1 MSTHL
6 GTPRRVLTALTVA
19 AALVVA
25 LAGCND
31 DGNDLSTQGATTT
44 EAPAGTP
51 AAPGTAAGGG
61 ELTPDELST
70 ALWPFVDTDVRYG
83 DPVDAATGFAVD
95 YVGFVDPVVGEFQQG
110 DSRSGEVEVRPQE
123 NGPVTT
129 VFVRQLGT
137 DDTWWVLGAATAE
150 IVFTLPAVGSAI
162 DTPLAVAGEALAFEG
177 NVQVEVRG
185 DGSVEPI
192 GESFVT
198 GGGDVM
204 RPFTGTIE
212 FQSPQGGWGAVMGF
226 TLSAED
232 GRVWQA
238 TVFRVG
244 FIGGD

>member
-1 MSTHL
+1 MSTQPS
-6 GTPRRVLTALTVA
+6 TSRRILTAVAVA

-31 DGNDLSTQGATTT
+31 DGSDVSTQGTTTT
-44 EAPAGTP
+44 EASASTT
-51 AAPGTAAGGG
+51 AAPGTTAGGDD
-61 ELTPDELST
+61 LTPDELSI
-70 ALWPFVDTDVRYG
+70 ALWPFVADGLRYG

-95 YVGFVDPVVGEFQQG
+95 YVGFDSPVIGEFQQG

-129 VFVRQLGT
+129 VFVRQLGS
-137 DDTWWVLGAATAE
+137 DDTWWVLGAATTE

-162 DTPLAVAGEALAFEG
+162 DNPLEIAGEALAFEG
-177 NVQVEVRG
+177 NVQVEVRV

-212 FQSPQGGWGAVMGF
+212 FPSPQGGWGAVMGS
-226 TLSAED
+226 TRSAED